1 MMKNTTIMLCS
12 DFSQE
17 SSDTQTS
24 YQSFELTMC
33 SRESKVKYVTV
44 VNTED
49 DSSALWQKSGAFH
62 NMTFKILNFAFEIK
76 T

>member
-1 MMKNTTIMLCS
+1 
-12 DFSQE
+12 
-17 SSDTQTS
+17 
-24 YQSFELTMC
+24 MC

-49 DSSALWQKSGAFH
+49 DSSAHWQKSGAFH

>member
-1 MMKNTTIMLCS
+1 MLCS

-24 YQSFELTMC
+24 FQSFELTMC

-44 VNTED
+44 VNTEG
-49 DSSALWQKSGAFH
+49 DSSALWQKSGGFD
-62 NMTFKILNFAFEIK
+62 NMTFKKLNIDFEIK